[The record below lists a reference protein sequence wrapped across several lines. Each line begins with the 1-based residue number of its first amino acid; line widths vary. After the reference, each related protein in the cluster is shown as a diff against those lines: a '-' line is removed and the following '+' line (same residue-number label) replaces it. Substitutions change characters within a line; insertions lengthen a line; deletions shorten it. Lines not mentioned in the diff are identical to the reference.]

1 MMKRIVSV
9 IGLFAVLIASF
20 VSISITDSKSIVSY
34 KTYKEGNSNSQM
46 ARKILSDNTLQEGKV
61 NMFNY
66 ASNGNYIN
74 SSFQQSND
82 PEYIIYYQCS
92 MIICDFIIR

>member
-34 KTYKEGNSNSQM
+34 KTYKEGNSNS
-46 ARKILSDNTLQEGKV
+46 
-61 NMFNY
+61 
-66 ASNGNYIN
+66 
-74 SSFQQSND
+74 
-82 PEYIIYYQCS
+82 
-92 MIICDFIIR
+92 